1 MRFKEK
7 VIIKI
12 RKDRYLGQL
21 GESEVAE
28 EEEVE
33 QTHDMI
39 KAIFNKIKIKKLKM
53 QIIKLHWPILGV
65 RMIKL

>member
-12 RKDRYLGQL
+12 RKDRYLGQQ

-53 QIIKLHWPILGV
+53 QIIKLH
-65 RMIKL
+65 